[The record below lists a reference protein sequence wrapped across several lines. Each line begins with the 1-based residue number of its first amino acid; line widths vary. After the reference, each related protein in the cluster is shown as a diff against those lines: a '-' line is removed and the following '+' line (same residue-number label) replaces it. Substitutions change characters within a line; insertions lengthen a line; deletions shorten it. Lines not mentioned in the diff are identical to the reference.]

1 MKKIIFTLNNCN
13 EEDVRRI
20 ETALRLQENIID
32 TSDLSER
39 ISEMRD
45 FYIQIGFIDHSRNSQ

>member
-20 ETALRLQENIID
+20 ETALRLKENIID
-32 TSDLSER
+32 ISDLSER